1 MSKLVYSHNRYTM
14 ITEVKDVIKWMNP
27 HRMSEIR
34 AKLVNYPETEI
45 YNDDE
50 YLADS
55 IVILWRNCA
64 DSDGNPAEV
73 DIKSKFKQRLVEIL
87 GEMGLFKIIKTTTFY
102 NTAHTDNEIYDMK
115 DGTKYFPTEDDYL
128 RYLLKTPVRGSISMI
143 FGKIHSLFETVED
156 FQDAIVEGQS
166 NWNFMMF
173 SNDKEARERLDKKA
187 MVKYVRDDGTIR
199 FEAYKNAYDYA
210 KRKKEE
216 R

>member
-1 MSKLVYSHNRYTM
+1 MSKLVYSHNRYSM

-34 AKLVNYPETEI
+34 AKLARYPETEM

-50 YLADS
+50 CLADS
-55 IVILWRNCA
+55 IVVLWRNCA
-64 DSDGNPAEV
+64 DSDGNPV
-73 DIKSKFKQRLVEIL
+73 DVDVKSKSKQRLVEAL
-87 GEMGLFKIIKTTTFY
+87 GEMGLFKIIKTATIY
-102 NTAHTDNEIYDMK
+102 NAVHTDDEIYDMK

-128 RYLLKTPVRGSISMI
+128 KYLLKIPVKGSISMI

-166 NWNFMMF
+166 NWNFMVF
-173 SNDKEARERLDKKA
+173 STDKEVHERLDKKV
-187 MVKYVRDDGTIR
+187 MVRYIKDDNTKR
-199 FEAYKNAYDYA
+199 FEAYRNAYDYA